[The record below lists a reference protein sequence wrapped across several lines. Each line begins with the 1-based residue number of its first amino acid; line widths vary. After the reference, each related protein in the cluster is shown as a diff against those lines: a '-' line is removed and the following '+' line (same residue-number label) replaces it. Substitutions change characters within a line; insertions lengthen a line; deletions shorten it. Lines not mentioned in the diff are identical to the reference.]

1 MRPVSAHSIKKI
13 IGLLMAGGLLLR
25 LGGIR
30 WGINVDYGFH
40 PDEWPF
46 NLIYQIS
53 QGDFSELGLSV
64 WYNVYHFISAFVY
77 LVIRKIV
84 FWAGALF
91 NVYRMEEEVT
101 LNLILMGRITS
112 AFLGTLTIYLVYKT
126 GQVLFNNSTIGML
139 AAAICTVVP
148 INVVQTHYLETD
160 VPLAFM
166 ATLSF
171 LFSFLILQHPN
182 KKTFYWGGLIF
193 GLTFSTKPSG
203 LLMAIPFLV
212 SFVYLLTENLSWDQG
227 KNLLKKVLLFSGS
240 TLLGILL
247 GAPGLTLKF
256 SYLAPR
262 MFSFLFDLAEIT
274 PVPQEGPW
282 WEGPQAFRFGW
293 AIHYLREG
301 FTSPLVILAVLGI
314 LYFLYLR
321 KKEGILLL
329 SFPVGYFFIVA
340 FFGRRFGERDV
351 VIMIPFLCLL
361 AAAFLYLFFE
371 RLGKA
376 PLWKGAFILL
386 SLFLWIN
393 PLWTSLQVVYYYWQ
407 DDNRQLAHRWMTQN
421 IPAGS
426 PVAIDG
432 YGPKSID
439 FPLLALEYDRPA
451 KFYQDNAQYLVTS
464 SIDGDRFFSIFT
476 HRPVEPEG
484 RIFLDLQKRFR
495 LIKEFDLNF
504 KNQDAKKNG
513 AYNFPDF
520 LNPLIRVYSTQAAEI
535 RDKVYFPRLQADARE
550 NYGLSFVGLNEY
562 EKETTSFLILPRGVA
577 KRILRSSE
585 PLSQILLI
593 LSTTQPL
600 KKPLTLSNGWRD
612 QQIKLNPGESKTVL
626 IRPSCSFPYIRNLY
640 GIKLQGDEEAAV
652 WGQTVTEPFRIGVQL
667 VNHQKYQEA
676 IPFLQ
681 EAVKRDPAR
690 LEGYAF
696 LGLAYHQAGESAS
709 ARRAFQEIETRDPD
723 YWPRMLQLSRGNLPY
738 PEWLNQFAASTR
750 YHLPLL
756 QQALTYR
763 HRIPPG
769 TRLSSTI
776 PLEMKEK
783 NFTAAAAQE
792 ADGNRS
798 IKLWSNELFPQGF
811 FLAKFS
817 VKINPNTRGD
827 LPVVRLDV
835 LKHAH
840 TGLVSVGERL
850 VLGKEAGA
858 QTESVSEFLIPFTNP
873 VFGGDFEFRIF
884 GLDKKTRFD
893 LQEVEV
899 SLDLRETLRNNLKQ
913 LLTAR
918 EKAWALK

>member
-1 MRPVSAHSIKKI
+1 MQPVSAHSIRKI

-25 LGGIR
+25 LWGIR

-46 NLIYQIS
+46 NLIFQIS

-64 WYNVYHFISAFVY
+64 WYNVYHFVSAFVY
-77 LVIRKIV
+77 LVIRKVV

-91 NVYRMEEEVT
+91 NVYRLEEEVT

-126 GQVLFNNSTIGML
+126 GQVLFNNSTIGIL
-139 AAAICTVVP
+139 AAAICTVAP
-148 INVVQTHYLETD
+148 LNVVQTHYLETD

-171 LFSFLILQHPN
+171 LFSFLILQHP
-182 KKTFYWGGLIF
+182 KKGTFCWGGLIF

-203 LLMAIPFLV
+203 LLMAIPFIV
-212 SFVYLLTENLSWDQG
+212 SFVYLLAEKPSWDRG
-227 KNLLKKVLLFSGS
+227 KDLLKKVLLFSGF

-247 GAPGLTLKF
+247 GAPGLILRF

-301 FTSPLVILAVLGI
+301 FGSPLLILAVLGI

-321 KKEGILLL
+321 KKEGVLLL
-329 SFPVGYFFIVA
+329 AFPVGYFFIVA

-351 VIMIPFLCLL
+351 VIMVPFLSLL
-361 AAAFLYLFFE
+361 AAGFLYLIYE

-376 PLWKGAFILL
+376 PLWKGAFILVF
-386 SLFLWIN
+386 LFLWII
-393 PLWTSLQVVYYYWQ
+393 PLRASLQVVYYYWQ
-407 DDNRQLAHRWMTQN
+407 DDNRYLAHRWITQN
-421 IPAGS
+421 LPAGS

-432 YGPKSID
+432 YGPKTID
-439 FPLLALEYDRPA
+439 FPLLALEYNRPA

-484 RIFLDLQKRFR
+484 RIFLELQKKFR

-504 KNQDAKKNG
+504 KNQDAKNNG

-562 EKETTSFLILPRGVA
+562 EKETTSFLILPQGVA
-577 KRILRSSE
+577 KRVLRSSE

-600 KKPLTLSNGWRD
+600 KNPLTLSHGWRD
-612 QQIKLNPGESKTVL
+612 KQITLNPGESKTVL
-626 IRPSCSFPYIRNLY
+626 LHPSCSFPYIRNLY
-640 GIKLQGDEEAAV
+640 AIKLRGDEQATV

-667 VNHQKYQEA
+667 LNHQKYQEA

-681 EAVKRDPAR
+681 EAVKRDPAH

-696 LGLAYHQAGESAS
+696 LGLAYHQSGETAS
-709 ARRAFQEIETRDPD
+709 ARRAFQEIETRDSD
-723 YWPRMLQLSRGNLPY
+723 YWPRILQLGRSNLPY
-738 PEWLNQFAASTR
+738 PEWLNQFAAGTR

-763 HRIPPG
+763 HRIPSEA
-769 TRLSSTI
+769 RFSSEFSQKIT
-776 PLEMKEK
+776 EK
-783 NFTAAAAQE
+783 NFTAASSRE
-792 ADGNRS
+792 ANGRQA
-798 IKLWSNELFPQGF
+798 IKLWSSELFPQGLF
-811 FLAKFS
+811 IAKFKL
-817 VKINPNTRGD
+817 KIKPNTRGD

-840 TGLVSVGERL
+840 TGLVSVGERP
-850 VLGKEAGA
+850 VLGKEVGA
-858 QTESVSEFLIPFTNP
+858 QPEAVSEFLIPFSNP

-884 GLDKKTRFD
+884 GLDQKTRFD
-893 LQEVEV
+893 LQEVDV
-899 SLDLRETLRNNLKQ
+899 FLDLRETLRNNLKQ
-913 LLTAR
+913 LVTAR
-918 EKAWALK
+918 EKAWALR